1 MHPWQNKKLNT
12 SNTRMNNFELWQ
24 EKEEDFN
31 LRLFFLKYLRY
42 WYWFVLALILT
53 IGGAYLYLQYAV
65 PIYKVSAALL
75 IKDEK
80 KGTSSSNDILKEL
93 NMFSGSKI
101 VENEIEVLKSKVLA
115 EKVIDDLNLTVSYY
129 KEGWI
134 RDVELFRKS
143 PISLNYTIL
152 KDIAYQDP
160 LYIRT
165 IDTQNFELLD
175 ENKSSIGKYIYTQAL
190 NNSYGSF
197 RVFLTDPKAKSGEM
211 IKIRFASRESLVES
225 FVKKIQ
231 VELINLKSTVLQLSL
246 EDAVP
251 EKGKTIL
258 AKLIDLYTY
267 SSLEDKNSEATNTLR
282 FIGERLQLITGELKD
297 VEKDVE
303 QYKTSKGIT
312 DLSAEGNLFL
322 EKVKDNDSKLSEVDI
337 QLKVLDGVERYLSSG
352 QNNVAPAT
360 LMVNDPILTSFIE
373 KLGELELQREKT
385 ARAVQ
390 TGNPFLETINSQ
402 IANTKQAIRENV
414 SNQKKGLVIT
424 RNSLQGNNNRFES
437 AIRTIPRKEREF
449 VNIQRQQ
456 NIKENLYILLLQK
469 REETAL
475 SYASTVTDS
484 RVVDSPHATPKPVK
498 PTPNIIYLIALLAGV
513 IVPAA
518 IINIRDLLN
527 DKVQSRK
534 EIENA
539 TGLTV
544 FGEIAL
550 KDKSHE
556 GSLVDLS
563 SRSFIAEQFR
573 TLRTNLQYVNTN
585 KGNTGTVLL
594 LTSSASGE
602 GKSFVAINLAASL
615 AVLGKKVA
623 LLELDLRKPK
633 ISAYLGEN
641 RDTGISNYLVGN
653 SNETDIIKK
662 TKVNNLFLVS
672 SGPIPPN
679 PAELLA
685 NRRIETLL
693 EVYRETFDYVVIDT
707 PPIGLVTD
715 ATILSPFIDV
725 CFYLVRHEVTQ
736 KQNLTIINDLKKFEK
751 FKSINIIFNGVNYK
765 NSQEYRYGYGYG
777 YNYGNG
783 YYGSNS
789 QMSLGKRLK
798 NMFK

>member
-1 MHPWQNKKLNT
+1 
-12 SNTRMNNFELWQ
+12 MNNFELWQ
-24 EKEEDFN
+24 EKEEDFD

-42 WYWFVLALILT
+42 WYWFILTLILT
-53 IGGAYLYLQYAV
+53 LGGAYLYLQYAV
-65 PIYKVSAALL
+65 PIYKVSATLL

-80 KGTSSSNDILKEL
+80 KGSSNTNDILKEL
-93 NMFSGSKI
+93 DMFSGSKI

-129 KEGWI
+129 SEGWI
-134 RDVELFRKS
+134 RDAELFKKS
-143 PISLNYTIL
+143 PITLNYISL
-152 KDIAYQDP
+152 KDIAYEDA
-160 LYIRT
+160 LYIKL
-165 IDTQNFELLD
+165 IDSQNFELLD
-175 ENKSSIGKYIYTQAL
+175 EKKNVVGKYIYTQSL
-190 NNSYGSF
+190 NNSYGRF
-197 RVFLTDPKAKSGEM
+197 RVFLNNPKAKSGEL
-211 IKIRFASRESLVES
+211 IKIKFVRRESLVQS
-225 FVKKIQ
+225 FVTKIQ

-251 EKGKTIL
+251 EKGKVIL
-258 AKLIDLYTY
+258 AKLIDVYTY

-303 QYKTSKGIT
+303 QYKTSQGIT

-337 QLKVLDGVERYLSSG
+337 QLKVLDGVERYLASG

-385 ARAVQ
+385 SRTVQ
-390 TGNPFLETINSQ
+390 AGNPFLETITTQ

-424 RNSLQGNNNRFES
+424 KTGLQGNNNRFES

-456 NIKENLYILLLQK
+456 NIKESLYLLLLQK

-484 RVVDSPHATPKPVK
+484 RVVDTPHSTPRPVK

-518 IINIRDLLN
+518 VINIKDLLN
-527 DKVQSRK
+527 DKVQSRND
-534 EIENA
+534 IEKA

-544 FGEIAL
+544 FGEVAL
-550 KDKSHE
+550 KSKDIE
-556 GSLVDLS
+556 GSLIDTK
-563 SRSFIAEQFR
+563 SRSFLSEQFR

-585 KGNTGTVLL
+585 KTSKGTVLL
-594 LTSSASGE
+594 FTSSTSGE
-602 GKSFVAINLAASL
+602 GKSFVTINLGASL
-615 AVLGKKVA
+615 ASLGKKVA
-623 LLELDLRKPK
+623 ILELDLRKPK
-633 ISAYLGEN
+633 LSAYLGET
-641 RDTGISNYLVGN
+641 RETGISNYLVGTT
-653 SNETDIIKK
+653 NETEIIKA
-662 TKVNNLFLVS
+662 TKVGNLFLIS

-679 PAELLA
+679 PAELLS
-685 NRRIETLL
+685 NGRIETLIN
-693 EVYRETFDYVVIDT
+693 VYRETFDYILIDT
-707 PPIGLVTD
+707 PPVGLVTD
-715 ATILSPFIDV
+715 AMILSPYVDA
-725 CFYLVRHEVTQ
+725 CFYLVRHEVSQ
-736 KQNLTIINDLKKFEK
+736 KQNLTILNDLKKFDK
-751 FKSINIIFNGVNYK
+751 FKSLNVIFNGVNYK

-777 YNYGNG
+777 YGYGKG
-783 YYGSNS
+783 YYAEST
-789 QMSLGKRLK
+789 QLSLRKRLK
-798 NMFK
+798 KIFKK

>member
-1 MHPWQNKKLNT
+1 
-12 SNTRMNNFELWQ
+12 MNNFELWQ
-24 EKEEDFN
+24 EKEDDFD

-42 WYWFVLALILT
+42 WYWFVLALFTTL
-53 IGGAYLYLQYAV
+53 GGAYLYLQYAV
-65 PIYKVSAALL
+65 PIYKVSATLL

-80 KGTSSSNDILKEL
+80 KGSSSSNDILKEL
-93 NMFSGSKI
+93 DMFSGSKI
-101 VENEIEVLKSKVLA
+101 VENEVEVLKSKVLA

-129 KEGWI
+129 KEGWM
-134 RDVELFRKS
+134 RDAELFKKS
-143 PISLNYTIL
+143 PISLNYISL
-152 KDIAYQDP
+152 KGVAYEDP

-165 IDTQNFELLD
+165 IDAQNFELLD
-175 ENKSSIGKYIYTQAL
+175 ENKATIGKYIYTQAL

-197 RVFLTDPKAKSGEM
+197 RVFLTDPKVKSGEI
-211 IKIRFASRESLVES
+211 IKVRFGRRESLVQA
-225 FVKKIQ
+225 FVSKIQ
-231 VELINLKSTVLQLSL
+231 VELINQKSTVLQLSL

-251 EKGKTIL
+251 EKGKLIL
-258 AKLIDLYTY
+258 SKLIDVYTY

-303 QYKTSKGIT
+303 QYKTSQGIT

-337 QLKVLDGVERYLSSG
+337 QLKVLDGVERYLASG

-385 ARAVQ
+385 SRTVQ
-390 TGNPFLETINSQ
+390 AGNPFLETINTQ

-424 RNSLQGNNNRFES
+424 RNGLQGNNNRFES

-456 NIKENLYILLLQK
+456 NIKESLYLLLLQK

-484 RVVDSPHATPKPVK
+484 RVVDTPHATPGPVK
-498 PTPNIIYLIALLAGV
+498 PTPRIIYLIALLAGV
-513 IVPAA
+513 ILPAA
-518 IINIRDLLN
+518 VINIRDLLN
-527 DKVQSRK
+527 DRVQSRK
-534 EIENA
+534 DIENA

-544 FGEIAL
+544 FGEIVL
-550 KDKSHE
+550 KDKSNV

-563 SRSFIAEQFR
+563 SRSFISEQFR

-585 KGNTGTVLL
+585 KGNKGTVML
-594 LTSSASGE
+594 LTSSTSGE
-602 GKSFVAINLAASL
+602 GKSFVTINLAASL
-615 AVLGKKVA
+615 AALGKKVA
-623 LLELDLRKPK
+623 ILELDLRKPK
-633 ISAYLGEN
+633 LSAYLGED
-641 RDTGISNYLVGN
+641 RDNGISNYLVGTT
-653 SNETDIIKK
+653 NETDIIKK
-662 TKVNNLFLVS
+662 TKVNNLFLIS

-679 PAELLA
+679 PAELLS
-685 NRRIETLL
+685 NGRIETLL
-693 EVYRETFDYVVIDT
+693 KVYRETFDYVIIDT

-715 ATILSPFIDV
+715 ATILSPYIDV

-736 KQNLTIINDLKKFEK
+736 KQNLSNLNDLRKFEK
-751 FKSINIIFNGVNYK
+751 FKSLNVIFNGVNYK

-777 YNYGNG
+777 YGYGKG
-783 YYGSNS
+783 YYTETSKSVG
-789 QMSLGKRLK
+789 LAKRLRNLLK
-798 NMFK
+798 S

>member
-1 MHPWQNKKLNT
+1 
-12 SNTRMNNFELWQ
+12 MNNFELWQ
-24 EKEEDFN
+24 EKEDDFD

-42 WYWFVLALILT
+42 WYWFVLALITT

-65 PIYKVSAALL
+65 PIYKVSATLL

-80 KGTSSSNDILKEL
+80 KGSSSSNDILKEL
-93 NMFSGSKI
+93 DMFSGSKI

-129 KEGWI
+129 NEGWL
-134 RDVELFRKS
+134 RDAELFKKS
-143 PISLNYTIL
+143 PISLNYVSL

-165 IDTQNFELLD
+165 IDAQNFELLD
-175 ENKSSIGKYIYTQAL
+175 ENKASIGKYIYTQAL

-197 RVFLTDPKAKSGEM
+197 RVFLTDPKTKSGDI
-211 IKIRFASRESLVES
+211 IKVRFVRRESLVQA
-225 FVKKIQ
+225 FVTKIQ
-231 VELINLKSTVLQLSL
+231 VELINQKSTVLQLSL

-251 EKGKTIL
+251 EKGKVIL
-258 AKLIDLYTY
+258 AKLIDAYTY

-303 QYKTSKGIT
+303 QYKTTQGIT

-337 QLKVLDGVERYLSSG
+337 QLKVLDGVERYLASG

-385 ARAVQ
+385 SRTVQ
-390 TGNPFLETINSQ
+390 AGNPFLETITTQ

-424 RNSLQGNNNRFES
+424 RNGLQGNNNRFES

-456 NIKENLYILLLQK
+456 NIKESLYLLLLQK

-484 RVVDSPHATPKPVK
+484 RVVDTPHSTPKPVK
-498 PTPNIIYLIALLAGV
+498 PTPDIIYLIALLAGV
-513 IVPAA
+513 ILPAA
-518 IINIRDLLN
+518 VINIRYLLN
-527 DKVQSRK
+527 DRVQSRK

-550 KDKSHE
+550 KDKSHV

-563 SRSFIAEQFR
+563 SRSFISEQFR

-585 KGNTGTVLL
+585 KGDKGTVML
-594 LTSSASGE
+594 LTSSTSGE
-602 GKSFVAINLAASL
+602 GKSFVTINLAASL
-615 AVLGKKVA
+615 AALGKKVA
-623 LLELDLRKPK
+623 ILELDLRKPK
-633 ISAYLGEN
+633 LSAYLGEE
-641 RDTGISNYLVGN
+641 RDNGISNYLVGAT
-653 SNETDIIKK
+653 NETDIIKK

-679 PAELLA
+679 PAELLS
-685 NRRIETLL
+685 NGRIETLL
-693 EVYRETFDYVVIDT
+693 KVYRETFDYVMIDT

-715 ATILSPFIDV
+715 ATILSPYIDV

-736 KQNLTIINDLKKFEK
+736 KQNLNILNDLKKFEK
-751 FKSINIIFNGVNYK
+751 FKSLNVIFNGVNYK

-777 YNYGNG
+777 YGYGKG
-783 YYGSNS
+783 YYAENTQLSW
-789 QMSLGKRLK
+789 GKRLK
-798 NMFK
+798 NMFNV

>member
-1 MHPWQNKKLNT
+1 
-12 SNTRMNNFELWQ
+12 MNNFELWQ
-24 EKEEDFN
+24 EKGSDFD

-42 WYWFVLALILT
+42 WYWFVLALISSL
-53 IGGAYLYLQYAV
+53 GGAYLYLQYSV
-65 PIYKVSAALL
+65 PIYKVSATLL

-80 KGTSSSNDILKEL
+80 KGSSSSNEILKEL
-93 NMFSGSKI
+93 DMFSGSKI

-129 KEGWI
+129 KEGWL
-134 RDVELFRKS
+134 RDAELFKKS
-143 PISLNYTIL
+143 PISLNYISL
-152 KDIAYQDP
+152 KDIAYGEP
-160 LYIRT
+160 LYIKT
-165 IDTQNFELLD
+165 IDAQNFELLD

-190 NNSYGSF
+190 NNNYGSF
-197 RVFLTDPKAKSGEM
+197 RVFLTDPKAKSGEI
-211 IKIRFASRESLVES
+211 IKVRFARRERLVQS
-225 FVKKIQ
+225 FVSKIQ
-231 VELINLKSTVLQLSL
+231 VELINIKSTVLQLSL

-251 EKGKTIL
+251 EKGKVIL
-258 AKLIDLYTY
+258 SKLIDVYTF

-303 QYKTSKGIT
+303 QYKTSQGIT

-322 EKVKDNDSKLSEVDI
+322 EKVKDNDAKLSEVDI
-337 QLKVLDGVERYLSSG
+337 QLKVLDGVERYLASG

-385 ARAVQ
+385 SRTVQ
-390 TGNPFLETINSQ
+390 AGNPFLETINTQ

-414 SNQKKGLVIT
+414 ANQKKGLIIT
-424 RNSLQGNNNRFES
+424 RNGLQGNNNRFES

-456 NIKENLYILLLQK
+456 NIKESLYLLLLQK

-484 RVVDSPHATPKPVK
+484 RVVDTPHATSSPIKPNGK
-498 PTPNIIYLIALLAGV
+498 NIYLIAFVLGFIL
-513 IVPAA
+513 PAA
-518 IINIRDLLN
+518 VINVRDLLN
-527 DKVQSRK
+527 DKIQSRK
-534 EIENA
+534 DIENA
-539 TGLTV
+539 TGLAI

-550 KDKSHE
+550 KPKE
-556 GSLVDLS
+556 NIGSLVDLS
-563 SRSFIAEQFR
+563 SRSFISEQFR

-585 KGNTGTVLL
+585 KGSKGTVLL
-594 LTSSASGE
+594 LTSSTSGE
-602 GKSFVAINLAASL
+602 GKSFVTINLAASL
-615 AVLGKKVA
+615 SALGKKVA
-623 LLELDLRKPK
+623 ILELDLRKPK
-633 ISAYLGEN
+633 LSAYLGED
-641 RDTGISNYLVGN
+641 RDNGISNYLVGKA
-653 SNETDIIKK
+653 NETDIIKK

-679 PAELLA
+679 PAELLS
-685 NRRIETLL
+685 NGRIETLL
-693 EVYRETFDYVVIDT
+693 KVYRETFDYVLIDT

-715 ATILSPFIDV
+715 ATILSPYIDV

-736 KQNLTIINDLKKFEK
+736 KQNLNILNDLKKFEK
-751 FKSINIIFNGVNYK
+751 FKSLNVIFNGVNYK

-777 YNYGNG
+777 YGYGKG
-783 YYGSNS
+783 YYTETSNS
-789 QMSLGKRLK
+789 KTIIQKIK
-798 NMFK
+798 KMFK

>member
-1 MHPWQNKKLNT
+1 
-12 SNTRMNNFELWQ
+12 MNNFELWQ
-24 EKEEDFN
+24 EKEDNFD

-42 WYWFVLALILT
+42 WYWFVLALITTL
-53 IGGAYLYLQYAV
+53 GGAYLYLQYAI
-65 PIYKVSAALL
+65 PIYKVSATLL

-80 KGTSSSNDILKEL
+80 KGSSSSNEILKEL
-93 NMFSGSKI
+93 DMFSGSKI

-129 KEGWI
+129 KEGWL
-134 RDVELFRKS
+134 RDAELFKQS
-143 PISLNYTIL
+143 PVTINYISL
-152 KDIAYQDP
+152 KDIAYEDP
-160 LYIRT
+160 LFIRLV
-165 IDTQNFELLD
+165 DNQNFELLD
-175 ENKSSIGKYIYTQAL
+175 ENKSVIGKYIYTQSL
-190 NNSYGSF
+190 NNSYGRF
-197 RVFLTDPKAKSGEM
+197 RVFLNNPNAKAGEL
-211 IKIRFASRESLVES
+211 IKVK
-225 FVKKIQ
+225 FVKRDKKVEDFTKIIQ

-251 EKGKTIL
+251 EKGKVIL
-258 AKLIDLYTY
+258 SKLIDVYTY

-303 QYKTSKGIT
+303 QYKTSQGIT

-337 QLKVLDGVERYLSSG
+337 QLKVLDGVERYLASG
-352 QNNVAPAT
+352 QSNAAPAT
-360 LMVNDPILTSFIE
+360 LMVNDPILTTFIE
-373 KLGELELQREKT
+373 NLGELELQREKT
-385 ARAVQ
+385 SRTVQ
-390 TGNPFLETINSQ
+390 AGNPFLETINTQ
-402 IANTKQAIRENV
+402 IANIKQAIRENV

-424 RNSLQGNNNRFES
+424 RNGLQGNNNRFES

-456 NIKENLYILLLQK
+456 NIKESLYLLLLQK

-484 RVVDSPHATPKPVK
+484 RVVDTPHSTPKPVK

-518 IINIRDLLN
+518 VINIRDLLN

-534 EIENA
+534 DIENA
-539 TGLTV
+539 TGITI

-550 KDKSHE
+550 KPKDNV

-563 SRSFIAEQFR
+563 SRSFISEQFR

-585 KGNTGTVLL
+585 KGDKGTVML
-594 LTSSASGE
+594 LTSSTSGE
-602 GKSFVAINLAASL
+602 GKSFVTINLAASL
-615 AVLGKKVA
+615 AALGKKVVI
-623 LLELDLRKPK
+623 LELDLRKPK
-633 ISAYLGEN
+633 LSAYLGEE
-641 RDTGISNYLVGN
+641 RDNGISNYLVGTT
-653 SNETDIIKK
+653 NETDIIKK

-679 PAELLA
+679 PAEILS
-685 NRRIETLL
+685 NGRIDTLL
-693 EVYRETFDYVVIDT
+693 KVYRETFDYVIIDT

-715 ATILSPFIDV
+715 ATILSSSTDV

-736 KQNLTIINDLKKFEK
+736 KQNLNILNDLKKFEK
-751 FKSINIIFNGVNYK
+751 FKSLNVIFNGVNYK

-777 YNYGNG
+777 YGYGKG
-783 YYGSNS
+783 YYTETSTS
-789 QMSLGKRLK
+789 MSFAKRVK
-798 NMFK
+798 KIFKS

>member
-1 MHPWQNKKLNT
+1 
-12 SNTRMNNFELWQ
+12 MNNFELWQ
-24 EKEEDFN
+24 EKEDDFD

-42 WYWFVLALILT
+42 WYWFVLALITTL
-53 IGGAYLYLQYAV
+53 GGAYLYLQYAV
-65 PIYKVSAALL
+65 PIYKVSATLL

-80 KGTSSSNDILKEL
+80 KGSSSSNEILKEL
-93 NMFSGSKI
+93 DMFSGSKI

-129 KEGWI
+129 KEGWL
-134 RDVELFRKS
+134 RDAELFKKS
-143 PISLNYTIL
+143 PITLNYVSL
-152 KDIAYQDP
+152 KDIAYEDP

-165 IDTQNFELLD
+165 IDAQNFELLD
-175 ENKSSIGKYIYTQAL
+175 ENKSVIGKYIYTQAL

-197 RVFLTDPKAKSGEM
+197 RVFLTNPKAKSGEI
-211 IKIRFASRESLVES
+211 IKVRFVRRESLVQT
-225 FVKKIQ
+225 FVNKIQ
-231 VELINLKSTVLQLSL
+231 VELINQKSTVLQLSL

-251 EKGKTIL
+251 EKGKVIL
-258 AKLIDLYTY
+258 SKLIDAYTY

-303 QYKTSKGIT
+303 QYKTSQGIT

-322 EKVKDNDSKLSEVDI
+322 EKVKDNDAKLSEVDI
-337 QLKVLDGVERYLSSG
+337 QLKVLEGVERYLASG

-373 KLGELELQREKT
+373 KLGELELQKEKT
-385 ARAVQ
+385 ARTVQ
-390 TGNPFLETINSQ
+390 PGNPFLETINTQ

-414 SNQKKGLVIT
+414 ANQKRGLVIT
-424 RNSLQGNNNRFES
+424 RNGLQGNNNRFES

-456 NIKENLYILLLQK
+456 NIKESLYLLLLQK

-484 RVVDSPHATPKPVK
+484 RVVDTPHSTPKPVK
-498 PTPNIIYLIALLAGV
+498 PSPNIIYLIALLAGV
-513 IVPAA
+513 ILPAA
-518 IINIRDLLN
+518 VINIRALLN

-539 TGLTV
+539 TGITI
-544 FGEIAL
+544 FGEIGL
-550 KDKSHE
+550 KPKDNV

-563 SRSFIAEQFR
+563 SRSFISEQFR

-585 KGNTGTVLL
+585 KGGKGTIIL
-594 LTSSASGE
+594 LTSSTSGE
-602 GKSFVAINLAASL
+602 GKSFVTINLAASL
-615 AVLGKKVA
+615 AALGKKVA
-623 LLELDLRKPK
+623 ILELDLRKPK
-633 ISAYLGEN
+633 LSSYLGEN
-641 RDTGISNYLVGN
+641 RDQGISNYLVGTT
-653 SNETDIIKK
+653 NETDIIKK

-679 PAELLA
+679 PAELLS
-685 NRRIETLL
+685 NGRIETLL
-693 EVYRETFDYVVIDT
+693 KVYRETFDYVMIDT

-715 ATILSPFIDV
+715 ATILSPYIDV
-725 CFYLVRHEVTQ
+725 CFYLVRHEVSQ
-736 KQNLTIINDLKKFEK
+736 KQNLNILIDLKKFEK
-751 FKSINIIFNGVNYK
+751 FKSLNVIFNGVNYK

-777 YNYGNG
+777 YGYGKG
-783 YYGSNS
+783 YYAEVKENNNS
-789 QMSLGKRLK
+789 WKLLK
-798 NMFK
+798 KLFK